1 MSIRQFGGSDSL
13 RYRDRAGGSLVIDNY
28 INQEVG
34 MKVHAKRGSAAAA
47 VVALLLTTLGALVF
61 PSTAGAAVSRAGGV
75 TGIALNGTGGG
86 DGLSYLGLYSMYDP
100 DNGTRNAT
108 CIEWEGRAPDDEPG
122 SYTFLENT
130 DDPILSA
137 LAYYVDDLPPSW
149 AANENILAAM
159 AVVGKY
165 RSSQLGLPGA
175 TSYPVGLPDPTG
187 PDDFRL
193 TNGIG
198 VTPRTYN
205 GGAVTDANTVAYWA
219 DFAWTAA
226 ENTGRDH
233 SWSLVNETPH
243 PGTDGGTINATWE
256 IRNSAGAL
264 LPNQTYTVPAGTNT
278 VGQAMQAGFGTP
290 LPSNFQIT
298 DASGRAYVRY
308 TVTDG
313 TEPVGYG
320 INSRGPSRARVLEP
334 IDSRHQ
340 TMIVAGTPKV
350 AEGQS
355 LQAVPTGTARIGKVD
370 GVSGDLVA
378 GAQLRLTGP
387 NGYDE
392 TFTSGTELIEVPDV
406 LVGDYRLTETAAP
419 PGYILKD
426 PAPVAA
432 GSLGRDEELTL
443 TVDNY
448 RKIDGA
454 TTASEMIVTSTGDTQ
469 IFDEITVNGVHAG
482 QEIEVEAVF
491 YAVEDRTTS
500 PLTIDLAADFCEPAN
515 EIGRQTITVTGPGP
529 HKVGPFVIPAG
540 FRGTTTF
547 QDRVIGD
554 GPQSWLDACGQPDET
569 TIVYPPIEGS
579 TQALDTDPESD
590 SEPGSEV
597 VSEDGAQVWDRVE
610 VNGLADGETAEV
622 TAQLFADPSQEFPF
636 ENGFSPDACA
646 TENLLGEPIT
656 VTVTGTGSADYVD
669 TITVGPFAIPAG
681 AEGRVSFLDTVTGT
695 VEGDRPT
702 TRTWS
707 DTCGNPAETL
717 TVRKPV
723 EAQTVVSETKI
734 VSDDIHEVFDV
745 VSTNLNDG
753 ETATLTANVYG
764 YFDVDHEFA
773 DGNEDCEPG
782 KLLSTSTQDVTGPG
796 PHKVGPFRT
805 DANAE
810 GQITWQDG
818 LAATVGEDAR
828 GWLDGCGTAS
838 ETSMVRRPIE
848 GSTQVTERRVVNDGT
863 VELFDEITITG
874 LRDGETAT
882 VTANVYGPYTERPT
896 EDDCGEGELLESF
909 TVEVTGPGPHLIGP
923 YKVPADMF
931 GFVTWQDGVQSADG
945 RTWIDGCGRVT
956 ETTELVPPD
965 EETPP
970 TTTPPIPQQPPDLTT
985 QRVNNPASPPL
996 IPKAPASPGS
1006 PSTPPSASVPPSLAV
1021 TGAGVS
1027 VLALI
1032 GLGLVSGG
1040 LVLVRR
1046 RRRSSSGE
1054 VPA

>member
-1 MSIRQFGGSDSL
+1 MSIREFGGSDSF
-13 RYRDRAGGSLVIDNY
+13 RCRDRAGGSLVIDNY

-34 MKVHAKRGSAAAA
+34 MKVQAKRGSAAAA

-86 DGLSYLGLYSMYDP
+86 DGLSYLGLYSLYDP

-243 PGTDGGTINATWE
+243 PGTDGGTIDATWE
-256 IRNSAGAL
+256 LRNSAGAL

-278 VGQAMQAGFGTP
+278 VGQAMQAGLDTP

-313 TEPVGYG
+313 TEAVGYG

-334 IDSRHQ
+334 IDPRHQ

-378 GAQLRLTGP
+378 GAELRLTGP

-419 PGYILKD
+419 PGYILED

-448 RKIDGA
+448 REIDGA

-469 IFDEITVNGVHAG
+469 KCLTRSPSTVSTLTRRSRSKRSSTPWKTARPPRSPSTWQPTSANLPTRS
-482 QEIEVEAVF
+482 
-491 YAVEDRTTS
+491 AVE
-500 PLTIDLAADFCEPAN
+500 
-515 EIGRQTITVTGPGP
+515 TITVTGPGP

-579 TQALDTDPESD
+579 TQALDTDPEGD

-610 VNGLADGETAEV
+610 VTGLADGETAEV

-656 VTVTGTGSADYVD
+656 VTVTGTGSADDVD

-681 AEGRVSFLDTVTGT
+681 AEGKVSFLDTVTGT
-695 VEGDRPT
+695 VEGDRPV
-702 TRTWS
+702 TRSWS

-717 TVRKPV
+717 TVRKPI

-734 VSDDIHEVFDV
+734 VSDDVHEVFDV

-764 YFDVDHEFA
+764 YFDVDHTFA

-782 KLLSTSTQDVTGPG
+782 KTALDVHPG
-796 PHKVGPFRT
+796 RDRPRPAQGGTVPHRR
-805 DANAE
+805 E
-810 GQITWQDG
+810 
-818 LAATVGEDAR
+818 R
-828 GWLDGCGTAS
+828 
-838 ETSMVRRPIE
+838 RRPDHLA
-848 GSTQVTERRVVNDGT
+848 RR
-863 VELFDEITITG
+863 
-874 LRDGETAT
+874 
-882 VTANVYGPYTERPT
+882 P
-896 EDDCGEGELLESF
+896 ESDR
-909 TVEVTGPGPHLIGP
+909 G
-923 YKVPADMF
+923 
-931 GFVTWQDGVQSADG
+931 
-945 RTWIDGCGRVT
+945 
-956 ETTELVPPD
+956 
-965 EETPP
+965 
-970 TTTPPIPQQPPDLTT
+970 
-985 QRVNNPASPPL
+985 
-996 IPKAPASPGS
+996 
-1006 PSTPPSASVPPSLAV
+1006 
-1021 TGAGVS
+1021 
-1027 VLALI
+1027 
-1032 GLGLVSGG
+1032 
-1040 LVLVRR
+1040 
-1046 RRRSSSGE
+1046 
-1054 VPA
+1054 